1 MRKWLMISCLMPV
14 LVFAQTGSLKGKQIG
29 VIGDSYVR
37 NHVGKIEDTWHY
49 KFAQKHQMQY
59 YNYGR
64 NGNCCWPQRCRPRT
78 S

>member
-37 NHVGKIEDTWHY
+37 NHVGKIEDTWH
-49 KFAQKHQMQY
+49 
-59 YNYGR
+59 
-64 NGNCCWPQRCRPRT
+64 
-78 S
+78 